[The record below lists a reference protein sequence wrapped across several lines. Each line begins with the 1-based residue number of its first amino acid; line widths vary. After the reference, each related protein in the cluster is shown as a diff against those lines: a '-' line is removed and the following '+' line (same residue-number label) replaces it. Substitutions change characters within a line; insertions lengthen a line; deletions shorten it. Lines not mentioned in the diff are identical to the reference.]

1 VITVLKISVEL
12 LQIVLQYVLFLL
24 KEQILLAFVSSLI
37 RNLSFEICQLIMFLI
52 LNDLEY
58 QETVFYIGSDEF
70 FGIYF
75 LHSFPL

>member
-1 VITVLKISVEL
+1 MITVLKISVEL